1 MPPGRT
7 RAVFHT
13 RRPALVASAPYLHP
27 MSFFKR
33 LFSSDKKQT
42 LDEGLAR
49 SKRGVLEKITRA
61 VSGKKDIDA
70 DVLEELE
77 EALITSDI
85 GVRTTTE
92 IIRRIE
98 DRTSRDSATSV
109 DKLLPMLREEIAEM
123 LEAQRGD
130 QPTNLD
136 LPQTDG
142 PYVFLI
148 VGVNG
153 VGKTTTIGKLCHQFA
168 QRGLKVTVGAA
179 DPFRAAAVDQLRVWA
194 ERTGAS
200 FVAQGQDADPA
211 AVAYDAV
218 ESAVAKGHDVVMVD
232 TAGRLHNKKH
242 LMDELSKIK
251 RVMQKVAPGVP
262 HEVLLVLDGSTGQN
276 ALEQARQFTAATEV
290 SGLVLTKLDGTARG
304 GVVIGI
310 AEEFNIPVRFIGVG
324 EQPEDLQVFNALEFV
339 DSLLPTSFGE
349 DTPDP

>member
-1 MPPGRT
+1 
-7 RAVFHT
+7 
-13 RRPALVASAPYLHP
+13 

-33 LFSSDKKQT
+33 LFSSDKKQS

-77 EALITSDI
+77 EALITSDM

-98 DRTSRDSATSV
+98 DRTSRDAAASV
-109 DKLLPMLREEIAEM
+109 DKLLPMLREEIVQM
-123 LEAQRGD
+123 LETHRGD
-130 QPTNLD
+130 QPTD
-136 LPQTDG
+136 LALPETEG

-168 QRGLKVTVGAA
+168 GRGLKVTVGAA
-179 DPFRAAAVDQLRVWA
+179 DTFRAAAVDQLRVWA
-194 ERTGAS
+194 DRTGAS

-211 AVAYDAV
+211 AVAFDAV
-218 ESAVAKGHDVVMVD
+218 QSAVAKNHDVVLVD

-276 ALEQARQFTAATEV
+276 AIEQARQFTAATEV

-310 AEEFNIPVRFIGVG
+310 AEEFSIPVRFVGVG
-324 EQPEDLQVFNALEFV
+324 EQPEDLQVFNAMEFV

-349 DTPDP
+349 DTPTA

>member
-1 MPPGRT
+1 
-7 RAVFHT
+7 
-13 RRPALVASAPYLHP
+13 

-33 LFSSDKKQT
+33 LFSSDKKKS

-49 SKRGVLEKITRA
+49 SKRGVLEKLTRA
-61 VSGKKDIDA
+61 VTGKKDIDA
-70 DVLEELE
+70 DVLEEVE

-85 GVRTTTE
+85 GVKTTTR
-92 IIRRIE
+92 IIQRIE
-98 DRTSRDSATSV
+98 ERTSKNTASSV
-109 DKLLPMLREEIAEM
+109 DLLLPMLREEIAGL
-123 LEAQRGD
+123 LEANRGD
-130 QPTNLD
+130 QPVDLNL
-136 LPQTDG
+136 PNTDG
-142 PYVFLI
+142 PYVFLV

-153 VGKTTTIGKLCHQFA
+153 VGKTTTIGKLCHQFV

-179 DPFRAAAVDQLRVWA
+179 DTFRAAAVDQLKVWA
-194 ERTGAS
+194 DRTGAS

-211 AVAYDAV
+211 AVAFDAV
-218 ESAVAKGHDVVMVD
+218 QSAVAKNHDVVLVD

-276 ALEQARQFTAATEV
+276 AIEQARQFTAATEV

-310 AEEFNIPVRFIGVG
+310 AEEFNIPVRFVGVG
-324 EQPEDLQVFNALEFV
+324 EQPEDLQVFNAMEFV
-339 DSLLPTSFGE
+339 DSLLPSTFGDE
-349 DTPDP
+349 TPTE